1 MLIIYTIYGELE
13 QRRALE
19 KVLHGHQ
26 ETPNLQ
32 CSSNAIHVRAREAR
46 GEENLALRVR
56 VHFIALEPANPP
68 VLQARKIPQL
78 ILITVN
84 DPTEF
89 SSLLMLGKI
98 FGFCLH
104 WMIYG

>member
-1 MLIIYTIYGELE
+1 MENRDAPLKKSYMDIRKIL
-13 QRRALE
+13 A
-19 KVLHGHQ
+19 
-26 ETPNLQ
+26 
-32 CSSNAIHVRAREAR
+32 CSADGVAGSNAIHVRAREAR

-56 VHFIALEPANPP
+56 AHFIALEPANPP
-68 VLQARKIPQL
+68 VLQARKILQL